1 MRKNLK
7 PPKAIPNT
15 TKNARRNFPPAAGHA
30 AQQATGP
37 DPATSQHS
45 WLADPASPQWTGRK
59 VRNKRTGKEY
69 VIGDV
74 FAQMHVEMENDA
86 KTTIH
91 TAASLRT
98 SYEAC

>member
-1 MRKNLK
+1 MRKNQK
-7 PPKAIPNT
+7 PPKPIPNT
-15 TKNARRNFPPAAGHA
+15 PKNARRDFPPIARQA
-30 AQQATGP
+30 AQRATGTAP
-37 DPATSQHS
+37 TTSEAN
-45 WLADPASPQWTGRK
+45 WLSEPASAKWTGRK
-59 VRNKRTGKEY
+59 IKNKKTGREY

-74 FAQMHVEMENDA
+74 FAQMHVEMEHHA

>member
-7 PPKAIPNT
+7 PPKPIPNT
-15 TKNARRNFPPAAGHA
+15 PKNARRYFPQVAGHA
-30 AQQATGP
+30 AQQATGT
-37 DPATSQHS
+37 DRATSEAN
-45 WLADPASPQWTGRK
+45 WLSEPASAKWTGRK
-59 VRNKRTGKEY
+59 IKNKRTGKEY

-74 FAQMHVEMENDA
+74 FAQMHVEMQNDA